1 MGSKNPAII
10 NISLE
15 RLLII
20 MKYLLPVFDN
30 IFCCTRA
37 QYFWRVP
44 ACRDT
49 RTGHVRKAGNPSFLS
64 IEYIRNQQKYT
75 KWGRHSLIK
84 YGENIPTKNNKSPA
98 S

>member
-1 MGSKNPAII
+1 MTGVGGDEPYPQA
-10 NISLE
+10 
-15 RLLII
+15 
-20 MKYLLPVFDN
+20 VFDN

-49 RTGHVRKAGNPSFLS
+49 RTGYVRKTGNPSFLS
-64 IEYIRNQQKYT
+64 VEYIRNQQKYT

-84 YGENIPTKNNKSPA
+84 YGENIGTKNNKSPA